1 MALHDYGYPSEPL
14 HRHHRGTAFDDTRRP
29 QQQKLDQG
37 TMWWTGGLFGVALL
51 LFITYMIA
59 GPPT

>member
-14 HRHHRGTAFDDTRRP
+14 HRHHRGTAFDDVRRP

-37 TMWWTGGLFGVALL
+37 TMWTGALFGVL
-51 LFITYMIA
+51 LFITYMLIA